1 MINEIKDE
9 TIIYNYAKIS
19 EYFQRK
25 ASGNDNSFQYLN
37 EYIAQINTENLK
49 KYIISQMKLYPEIA
63 NLERF
68 EDMNRLKTF
77 VTVSSIHSI
86 LNSLQHDE
94 LLRWYLN
101 IKKKEIELDD
111 TLNTISFDELSEV
124 VYYKTQTQLR
134 NEIIDVVRKYPK
146 QFLSMEDV
154 KKYADPTMIDEGNY
168 RAYFEAFPSVVL
180 NGWVDQLIKY
190 EYNRTNSIRLQIDPY
205 TLKKNNSV
213 DEILLMLQLHNEL
226 YNISKFNNEIDFDE
240 GLKLGDVYGN
250 YAELAK
256 AQTEQNLKKWVKLIA
271 QFHRR
276 ITNVP
281 NIIGGSLEYYQTK
294 EEMVN
299 SILTYITIN
308 INYFKRVLNFDVIV
322 GMTDLKIY
330 IHYRELSELKSISKK
345 LYQYY
350 QIKMFRIRQYH
361 EELLKMDFDEWSEKT
376 TNENIFKLFIYK
388 VLSIFPELNIRS
400 VFDEVV
406 SYTDFT
412 KNVSIKNFTKYIIQ
426 YYLDKPEFID
436 ITYKMIRYVNATF
449 PTRSRRMIV
458 PEETTNSTILQYLI
472 QMFSESKILSN
483 NWNFARFCLGF
494 DYLLFGGVIP
504 FINRLDNNKMKELF
518 LKFDSLF
525 PKEQLSKTYYNFDN
539 LSHDQREAVIFNI
552 TSNHIEYRE
561 YSRIEIY

>member
-1 MINEIKDE
+1 
-9 TIIYNYAKIS
+9 
-19 EYFQRK
+19 
-25 ASGNDNSFQYLN
+25 
-37 EYIAQINTENLK
+37 
-49 KYIISQMKLYPEIA
+49 
-63 NLERF
+63 
-68 EDMNRLKTF
+68 
-77 VTVSSIHSI
+77 
-86 LNSLQHDE
+86 
-94 LLRWYLN
+94 
-101 IKKKEIELDD
+101 
-111 TLNTISFDELSEV
+111 
-124 VYYKTQTQLR
+124 
-134 NEIIDVVRKYPK
+134 
-146 QFLSMEDV
+146 
-154 KKYADPTMIDEGNY
+154 
-168 RAYFEAFPSVVL
+168 
-180 NGWVDQLIKY
+180 
-190 EYNRTNSIRLQIDPY
+190 
-205 TLKKNNSV
+205 
-213 DEILLMLQLHNEL
+213 MLQLHNEL

-412 KNVSIKNFTKYIIQ
+412 ENVSIKNFTKYIIQ

-561 YSRIEIY
+561 YSRIRNLLTFKKVSEVTNGTIDFENTEKNKMITYALVAEYFIRGNNKTEEYGSIFKYVQDLTIVELENFIANSYEIWKDHVGSIFDFDLQANINYLSSSNCYLVK

>member
-1 MINEIKDE
+1 M
-9 TIIYNYAKIS
+9 
-19 EYFQRK
+19 
-25 ASGNDNSFQYLN
+25 
-37 EYIAQINTENLK
+37 
-49 KYIISQMKLYPEIA
+49 
-63 NLERF
+63 
-68 EDMNRLKTF
+68 
-77 VTVSSIHSI
+77 
-86 LNSLQHDE
+86 
-94 LLRWYLN
+94 N

-388 VLSIFPELNIRS
+388 VFSIFPELNIRS

-412 KNVSIKNFTKYIIQ
+412 ENVSIKNFTKYIIQ